1 MITCLNKFGDE
12 IMPIDFIELQW
23 NRKYHGAG
31 NFVLYIAAK
40 DYNPDIKYIQVK
52 DRSETGIVQKIM
64 YEEKTN
70 GDFVTL
76 SGFFIEKLLDCTAP
90 TQGRTSNQAEYPEPV
105 PDAINE
111 SLRWFFYSFFI
122 QQTDN
127 LKNSM
132 DPDGLGISYI
142 DNNPVVFFY
151 ETLVKDG
158 VGIPRSVISFDVGE
172 PFGESLYK
180 NLEKY
185 NCSYRVKPLF
195 KNRDESKPIL
205 GIETQIWKGRDLRN
219 SIYFGDSI
227 DNVKKIEFMV
237 DESGAKECVIG
248 LQEIPDEITNYS
260 NMFYTYEDG
269 KHKKYISEA
278 YHYQNNMPNNLGK
291 VFPQKVIKTNCS
303 AISASDEKTVRET
316 MQHQAKLELLNNYID
331 EKISIDVIQ
340 NKFYYLKDYD
350 LGDVCTIVIDK
361 IKKMYTARIV
371 EINEVFSQNK
381 NDVELILGTPTK
393 QEYRR
398 IV

>member
-31 NFVLYIAAK
+31 NFVLCIAAK

-52 DRSETGIVQKIM
+52 DRPETGIVQKIM

-90 TQGRTSNQAEYPEPV
+90 TQGRTSNQAEYPDPV

-381 NDVELILGTPTK
+381 NEVELILGTPTK

-398 IV
+398 II

>member
-1 MITCLNKFGDE
+1 MITYLNKFGDE

-23 NRKYHGAG
+23 NRKYHDSG
-31 NFVLYIAAK
+31 NFVLYMAAK

-52 DRSETGIVQKIM
+52 DRPETGIVQKIV

-90 TQGRTSNQAEYPEPV
+90 TEYRISNQAQD
-105 PDAINE
+105 PDPAPYAIND
-111 SLRWFFYSFFI
+111 SLRWFFYNYFI
-122 QQTDN
+122 QQTNN
-127 LKNSM
+127 LKNSINSTVLGVR
-132 DPDGLGISYI
+132 DG
-142 DNNPVVFFY
+142 NAVVFFY

-158 VGIPRSVISFDVGE
+158 TGIPRSVISFDVGE
-172 PFGESLYK
+172 PFGKSLYK

-185 NCSYRVKPLF
+185 NCSYIVRPLF
-195 KNRDESKPIL
+195 KNRDESKPLL

-248 LQEIPDEITNYS
+248 LQEIPDEITSYS
-260 NMFYTYEDG
+260 NVFSAYEDG
-269 KHKKYISEA
+269 KYKKFISEA
-278 YHYQNNMPNNLGK
+278 YHYQSNMPTSLGK
-291 VFPQKVIKTNCS
+291 VFPQKIIKTNCNEIN
-303 AISASDEKTVRET
+303 ANNEKEVRET
-316 MQHQAKLELLNNYID
+316 MQHEAKLELLNNYID
-331 EKISIDVIQ
+331 EKISIDVLQ

-361 IKKMYTARIV
+361 IQKMYTARIV

-381 NDVELILGTPTK
+381 NEVELILGTPTK

-398 IV
+398 II

>member
-1 MITCLNKFGDE
+1 MITYLNKFGDE

-23 NRKYHGAG
+23 KRKYHDSG
-31 NFVLYIAAK
+31 NFVLYMAAK
-40 DYNPDIKYIQVK
+40 NYNPDIKYIQVK
-52 DRSETGIVQKIM
+52 DRPETGIVQKIV

-90 TQGRTSNQAEYPEPV
+90 TQYRMSNQAQYPDPA
-105 PDAINE
+105 PDAIND
-111 SLRWFFYSFFI
+111 SLRWFFYNYFI
-122 QQTDN
+122 QQTNN
-127 LKNSM
+127 LKNSINSTVLGVR
-132 DPDGLGISYI
+132 DG
-142 DNNPVVFFY
+142 NAVVFFY

-172 PFGESLYK
+172 PFGKSLYK

-185 NCSYRVKPLF
+185 NCSYIVRPLF

-260 NMFYTYEDG
+260 NVFSAYEDG
-269 KHKKYISEA
+269 KYKKFISEV
-278 YHYQNNMPNNLGK
+278 YHYQNNMPTSLGK
-291 VFPQKVIKTNCS
+291 VFPQKIIKTNCS
-303 AISASDEKTVRET
+303 EINANNEKSVRAT
-316 MQHQAKLELLNNYID
+316 MQHEAKLELLNNYID

-398 IV
+398 II

>member
-1 MITCLNKFGDE
+1 MITYLNKFGDE

-23 NRKYHGAG
+23 NRKYHDSGS
-31 NFVLYIAAK
+31 FVLYMAAK
-40 DYNPDIKYIQVK
+40 NYNPDIKYIQVK
-52 DRSETGIVQKIM
+52 DRPETGVVQKIV

-90 TQGRTSNQAEYPEPV
+90 TQYRMSNQAQY
-105 PDAINE
+105 PDAAPYAIND
-111 SLRWFFYSFFI
+111 SLRWFFYNYFI
-122 QQTDN
+122 QQTNN
-127 LKNSM
+127 LKNSINSTVLGVR
-132 DPDGLGISYI
+132 DG
-142 DNNPVVFFY
+142 NAVVFFY

-158 VGIPRSVISFDVGE
+158 VGIPRSVISFDVGK
-172 PFGESLYK
+172 PFGKSLYK

-185 NCSYRVKPLF
+185 NCSYIVRPLF

-260 NMFYTYEDG
+260 NVFSAYEDG
-269 KHKKYISEA
+269 KYKKFISEA
-278 YHYQNNMPNNLGK
+278 YHYQNNMPTSLGK

-303 AISASDEKTVRET
+303 EINANNEKSVRAT
-316 MQHQAKLELLNNYID
+316 MQHEAKLELLNNYID

-361 IKKMYTARIV
+361 IQKMYTARIV

-398 IV
+398 II

>member
-1 MITCLNKFGDE
+1 MITYLNKFGDE

-23 NRKYHGAG
+23 NRKYHDSG
-31 NFVLYIAAK
+31 NFVLYMAAK
-40 DYNPDIKYIQVK
+40 NYNPDIKYIQVK
-52 DRSETGIVQKIM
+52 DRPETGIVQKVL

-70 GDFVTL
+70 GEFVTL

-90 TQGRTSNQAEYPEPV
+90 TQHIISNLID
-105 PDAINE
+105 DADPSAFNA
-111 SLRWFFYSFFI
+111 SMRLLFYRFFI
-122 QQTDN
+122 QRTDS

-132 DPDGLGISYI
+132 PSSLIGVQRDP
-142 DNNPVVFFY
+142 NPAVFFY

-248 LQEIPDEITNYS
+248 LQEIPEEITNYS
-260 NMFYTYEDG
+260 NAFYSYEDG
-269 KHKKYISEA
+269 KYKKYISEA
-278 YHYQNNMPNNLGK
+278 YHYENNMPTSLGK
-291 VFPQKVIKTNCS
+291 VFPQKIIKTNCNEIN
-303 AISASDEKTVRET
+303 ANNEKTVRET
-316 MQHQAKLELLNNYID
+316 MQHEAKLELLNNYID

-398 IV
+398 II

>member
-1 MITCLNKFGDE
+1 MITYLNKFGDE

-23 NRKYHGAG
+23 NRKYHDSG
-31 NFVLYIAAK
+31 NFVLYMAAK
-40 DYNPDIKYIQVK
+40 NYNPDIKYIQVK
-52 DRSETGIVQKIM
+52 DRPETGIVQKIM

-90 TQGRTSNQAEYPEPV
+90 TQYRISNQAQYPDPV
-105 PDAINE
+105 PDAIND
-111 SLRWFFYSFFI
+111 SLRWFFYNYFI

-127 LKNSM
+127 LKNSI
-132 DPDGLGISYI
+132 DPTALGISYI
-142 DNNPVVFFY
+142 DNNAVVFFY

-158 VGIPRSVISFDVGE
+158 TGIPRSLISFDIGE
-172 PFGESLYK
+172 PFGKSLYK

-185 NCSYRVKPLF
+185 NCSYIVRPLF
-195 KNRDESKPIL
+195 KNRDESKPLL

-260 NMFYTYEDG
+260 NVFFAYEDG
-269 KHKKYISEA
+269 KYKKYISEV
-278 YHYQNNMPNNLGK
+278 YDYQNNMPTSLGK
-291 VFPQKVIKTNCS
+291 VFPQKIIKTNCS
-303 AISASDEKTVRET
+303 EINASNEKTVRET
-316 MQHQAKLELLNNYID
+316 MQHEAKLELLNNYID

-361 IKKMYTARIV
+361 IQKMYTARIV
-371 EINEVFSQNK
+371 EVNEVFSHNK
-381 NDVELILGTPTK
+381 NEVELILGTPTR

-398 IV
+398 II

>member
-52 DRSETGIVQKIM
+52 DRPETGIVQKIM

-90 TQGRTSNQAEYPEPV
+90 TQGRTSNQAEYPDPV

-381 NDVELILGTPTK
+381 NEVELILGTPTK

-398 IV
+398 II

>member
-1 MITCLNKFGDE
+1 MITCLNKFGYE
-12 IMPIDFIELQW
+12 IMPTDFIELQW
-23 NRKYHGAG
+23 NRKYHEAG

-52 DRSETGIVQKIM
+52 DRPETGIVQKIM

-90 TQGRTSNQAEYPEPV
+90 TQGRTSNQAEYPDPV

-237 DESGAKECVIG
+237 DESGAKECVVG

-260 NMFYTYEDG
+260 NVFYTYEDG

-316 MQHQAKLELLNNYID
+316 MQHQAKLELINNYID

-381 NDVELILGTPTK
+381 NEVELILGTPTK

-398 IV
+398 II

>member
-1 MITCLNKFGDE
+1 MIKCLNKFGDE

-23 NRKYHGAG
+23 NRKYHDSG
-31 NFVLYIAAK
+31 NFVLYMAAK
-40 DYNPDIKYIQVK
+40 NYNPDIKYIQVK
-52 DRSETGIVQKIM
+52 DRPETGIVQKIV

-90 TQGRTSNQAEYPEPV
+90 TQYRISDGTEYPDPM
-105 PDAINE
+105 PDAINDV
-111 SLRWFFYSFFI
+111 LRLGFYNYFI
-122 QQTDN
+122 QRTDN
-127 LKNSM
+127 LKKSI
-132 DPDGLGISYI
+132 DPRALGISYI
-142 DNNPVVFFY
+142 DSNPAVFFY

-158 VGIPRSVISFDVGE
+158 VGIPRAVISFDVGE
-172 PFGESLYK
+172 PFGKSLYK

-185 NCSYRVKPLF
+185 NCSYIVKPLF
-195 KNRDESKPIL
+195 KNRDESKPLL

-237 DESGAKECVIG
+237 DESGAKESVIG

-260 NMFYTYEDG
+260 NVFYAYENG
-269 KHKKYISEA
+269 KYKKYISEA
-278 YHYQNNMPNNLGK
+278 YHYENNMPTSLGK
-291 VFPQKVIKTNCS
+291 VFPQKIIKTNCS
-303 AISASDEKTVRET
+303 EINANNEKTVRET
-316 MQHQAKLELLNNYID
+316 MQHEAKLELLNNYID

-398 IV
+398 II

>member
-1 MITCLNKFGDE
+1 MITYLNKFGDE

-23 NRKYHGAG
+23 NRKYHDSG
-31 NFVLYIAAK
+31 NFVLYMAAK
-40 DYNPDIKYIQVK
+40 NYNPDIKYIQVK
-52 DRSETGIVQKIM
+52 DRPETGIVQKIV

-90 TQGRTSNQAEYPEPV
+90 TQYRMSNQAQYPDPV
-105 PDAINE
+105 PYAIND
-111 SLRWFFYSFFI
+111 SLRLFFYNYFI
-122 QQTDN
+122 QQTNN
-127 LKNSM
+127 LKNSINSTVLGVR
-132 DPDGLGISYI
+132 DG
-142 DNNPVVFFY
+142 NAVVFFY

-158 VGIPRSVISFDVGE
+158 VGIPKSVISFDVGE
-172 PFGESLYK
+172 PFGKSLYK

-185 NCSYRVKPLF
+185 NCSYIVRPLF

-219 SIYFGDSI
+219 SVYFGDSI

-260 NMFYTYEDG
+260 NVFSAYEDG
-269 KHKKYISEA
+269 KYKKYISEV
-278 YHYQNNMPNNLGK
+278 YHYQNNMPTSLGK
-291 VFPQKVIKTNCS
+291 VFPQKIIKTNCNE
-303 AISASDEKTVRET
+303 INASNEKTVRET
-316 MQHQAKLELLNNYID
+316 MQHEAKLELLNNYID

-398 IV
+398 II

>member
-1 MITCLNKFGDE
+1 MITYLNKFGDE
-12 IMPIDFIELQW
+12 IMPIDFVELQW
-23 NRKYHGAG
+23 NRKYHESG
-31 NFVLYIAAK
+31 NFVLYMAAK

-52 DRSETGIVQKIM
+52 DRPETGIVQKIV

-90 TQGRTSNQAEYPEPV
+90 TEYRISNAAGSTDPA
-105 PDAINE
+105 PDAIND
-111 SLRWFFYSFFI
+111 SLRWFFYNYFI
-122 QQTDN
+122 QQTNN
-127 LKNSM
+127 LKNSINSTVLGVR
-132 DPDGLGISYI
+132 DGKA
-142 DNNPVVFFY
+142 VVFFF

-158 VGIPRSVISFDVGE
+158 VGIPRAVISFDVGE
-172 PFGESLYK
+172 PFGKSLYK

-185 NCSYRVKPLF
+185 NCSYIVRPLF
-195 KNRDESKPIL
+195 KNRDENKPL
-205 GIETQIWKGRDLRN
+205 LSIETQIWKGRDLRN
-219 SIYFGDSI
+219 SVYFGDSI

-260 NMFYTYEDG
+260 NVFSAYEDG
-269 KHKKYISEA
+269 KYKKFISEV
-278 YHYQNNMPNNLGK
+278 YHYQNNMPTSLGK
-291 VFPQKVIKTNCS
+291 VFPQKIIKTNCNE
-303 AISASDEKTVRET
+303 INASNEKTVRET
-316 MQHQAKLELLNNYID
+316 MQHEAKLELLNNYID

-361 IKKMYTARIV
+361 IQKMYTARIV

-398 IV
+398 II

>member
-1 MITCLNKFGDE
+1 MITYLNKFGDE

-23 NRKYHGAG
+23 NRKYHDSG
-31 NFVLYIAAK
+31 NFVLYMAAK
-40 DYNPDIKYIQVK
+40 NYNPDIKYIQVK
-52 DRSETGIVQKIM
+52 NRPETGIVQKIV

-90 TQGRTSNQAEYPEPV
+90 TQYRMSNQAQYPDPV
-105 PDAINE
+105 PDAIND
-111 SLRWFFYSFFI
+111 SLRWFFYNYFI
-122 QQTDN
+122 QQTNN
-127 LKNSM
+127 LKNSINSTVLGVR
-132 DPDGLGISYI
+132 DG
-142 DNNPVVFFY
+142 NAVVFFY

-158 VGIPRSVISFDVGE
+158 VGIPKSVISFDVGE
-172 PFGESLYK
+172 PFGKSLYK

-185 NCSYRVKPLF
+185 NCSYIVRPLF

-260 NMFYTYEDG
+260 NVFSAYEDG
-269 KHKKYISEA
+269 KYKKYISEV
-278 YHYQNNMPNNLGK
+278 YHYQNNMPTSLGK
-291 VFPQKVIKTNCS
+291 AFPQKIIKTNCNE
-303 AISASDEKTVRET
+303 INASNEKMVRET
-316 MQHQAKLELLNNYID
+316 MQHEAKLELLNNYID

-361 IKKMYTARIV
+361 IQKMYTARIV

-398 IV
+398 II

>member
-52 DRSETGIVQKIM
+52 DRPETGIVQKIM

-90 TQGRTSNQAEYPEPV
+90 TQGRTSNQAEYPDPV

-151 ETLVKDG
+151 ETLVKDS

-303 AISASDEKTVRET
+303 VISASDEKTVRET

-398 IV
+398 II

>member
-205 GIETQIWKGRDLRN
+205 GIEIQIWKGRDLRN

>member
-90 TQGRTSNQAEYPEPV
+90 TQGRTSNQAEYPDPV

-381 NDVELILGTPTK
+381 NEVELILGTPTK

-398 IV
+398 II

>member
-23 NRKYHGAG
+23 NRKYHDSG
-31 NFVLYIAAK
+31 NFVLYMAAK
-40 DYNPDIKYIQVK
+40 NYNPDIKYIQVK
-52 DRSETGIVQKIM
+52 DRPETGIVQKIV

-70 GDFVTL
+70 GEFVTL

-90 TQGRTSNQAEYPEPV
+90 TQYRMSNQAQYPDPV
-105 PDAINE
+105 PDAIND
-111 SLRWFFYSFFI
+111 SLRWFFYNYFI
-122 QQTDN
+122 QQTNN
-127 LKNSM
+127 LKNSINSTVLGVR
-132 DPDGLGISYI
+132 DG
-142 DNNPVVFFY
+142 NAVAFFY

-172 PFGESLYK
+172 PFGKSLYK

-185 NCSYRVKPLF
+185 NCSYIVRPLF

-219 SIYFGDSI
+219 SVYFGDSI

-248 LQEIPDEITNYS
+248 LQEIPNEITNYS
-260 NMFYTYEDG
+260 NAFSAYEDG
-269 KHKKYISEA
+269 KYKKYISEA
-278 YHYQNNMPNNLGK
+278 YHYENNMPTSLGK
-291 VFPQKVIKTNCS
+291 VFPQKIIKTNCS
-303 AISASDEKTVRET
+303 EINANNEKTVRET
-316 MQHQAKLELLNNYID
+316 MRHEVKLELLNNYID

-361 IKKMYTARIV
+361 IQKMYTARIV

-398 IV
+398 II

>member
-1 MITCLNKFGDE
+1 MIAYLNKFGDE
-12 IMPIDFIELQW
+12 MMPIDFIELQW

-40 DYNPDIKYIQVK
+40 DYDPEIKYIQVK
-52 DRSETGIVQKIM
+52 DRPETGIVQKIV

-90 TQGRTSNQAEYPEPV
+90 TQHMMSNYSNSPGTEKNATSNA
-105 PDAINE
+105 
-111 SLRWFFYSFFI
+111 LRWFFSNLFV
-122 QQTDN
+122 QQTN
-127 LKNSM
+127 TLENGMS
-132 DPDGLGISYI
+132 PDLLGGNPN
-142 DNNPVVFFY
+142 NNPVTFFY
-151 ETLVKDG
+151 ETLVKNG
-158 VGIPRSVISFDVGE
+158 VEIPRHIISFEITE
-172 PFGESLYK
+172 PFGKTLYN

-185 NCSYRVKPLF
+185 NCSYIVRPLF
-195 KNRDESKPIL
+195 KNRDESKPLL

-260 NMFYTYEDG
+260 NVVYAYEDG
-269 KHKKYISEA
+269 KYKKFISET
-278 YHYQNNMPNNLGK
+278 YHYQNNMPTNLGK
-291 VFPQKVIKTNCS
+291 VFPQKIIKTNCNEIN
-303 AISASDEKTVRET
+303 ANNEKTVRET
-316 MQHQAKLELLNNYID
+316 MQHEAKLELLNNYID

-340 NKFYYLKDYD
+340 NKFYYLKDYN

-361 IKKMYTARIV
+361 IQKMYTARIV

-398 IV
+398 II

>member
-1 MITCLNKFGDE
+1 MITYLNKFGDE

-23 NRKYHGAG
+23 NRKYHDSG
-31 NFVLYIAAK
+31 NFVLYMAAK
-40 DYNPDIKYIQVK
+40 NYNPDIKYIQVK
-52 DRSETGIVQKIM
+52 DRPETGIVQKVL

-70 GDFVTL
+70 GEFVTL

-90 TQGRTSNQAEYPEPV
+90 TQYIISNLID
-105 PDAINE
+105 DADPSAFNA
-111 SLRWFFYSFFI
+111 SMRLLFYRFFI
-122 QQTDN
+122 QRTDS

-132 DPDGLGISYI
+132 PSSLIGVQRVP
-142 DNNPVVFFY
+142 NPAVFFY

-248 LQEIPDEITNYS
+248 LQEIPEEITNYS
-260 NMFYTYEDG
+260 NAFYSYEDG
-269 KHKKYISEA
+269 KYKKYISEA
-278 YHYQNNMPNNLGK
+278 YHYENNMPTSLGK
-291 VFPQKVIKTNCS
+291 VFPQKIIKTNCNEIN
-303 AISASDEKTVRET
+303 ANNEKTVRET
-316 MQHQAKLELLNNYID
+316 MQHEAKLELLNNYID

-398 IV
+398 II

>member
-23 NRKYHGAG
+23 NRKYHEAG
-31 NFVLYIAAK
+31 NFVLYMAAK

-52 DRSETGIVQKIM
+52 DRPETGIVQKIV

-90 TQGRTSNQAEYPEPV
+90 TQYRISNNAEYPEPV
-105 PDAINE
+105 PDAINAV
-111 SLRWFFYSFFI
+111 LRLAFYNYFI
-122 QQTDN
+122 QRTDN
-127 LKNSM
+127 LKNSI
-132 DPDGLGISYI
+132 DPRALGLSYI
-142 DNNPVVFFY
+142 DSNPAVFFY

-158 VGIPRSVISFDVGE
+158 VGIPRAVISFPVGE
-172 PFGESLYK
+172 PFGKNLYN

-185 NCSYRVKPLF
+185 NCSYIVKPLF
-195 KNRDESKPIL
+195 KNRDESKALL

-227 DNVKKIEFMV
+227 DNVKKFEFMA

-260 NMFYTYEDG
+260 NVFYTYEDG
-269 KHKKYISEA
+269 KYKKYISEA
-278 YHYQNNMPNNLGK
+278 YNYQNNMPTDLGE
-291 VFPQKVIKTNCS
+291 VFPQKIIKTNCGEIN
-303 AISASDEKTVRET
+303 ANNEKEVRET
-316 MQHQAKLELLNNYID
+316 MQHEAKLELLNNYID

-398 IV
+398 II